1 MDKLQ
6 VGLWRLQPKRSG
18 EEDMESK
25 VKILGHPI
33 HQMLVPLPF
42 GLLAMAAIF
51 DVIYL
56 VLSNPAMLIVSYWMI
71 AAGIVGGLVAAP
83 FGLIDYLAIPSGT
96 RAKSVGM
103 VHGIGNV
110 FVLLF
115 FTSSWLLRHDSPDP
129 SNPNV
134 HYPSVVAFILSF
146 AGFAVAG
153 VTGWLGGE
161 LVSRLRVGVDEGAH
175 VDASS
180 SLLGHVANRP
190 SR

>member
-1 MDKLQ
+1 
-6 VGLWRLQPKRSG
+6 
-18 EEDMESK
+18 
-25 VKILGHPI
+25 
-33 HQMLVPLPF
+33 MLVPLPF

-56 VLSNPAMLIVSYWMI
+56 VSGNPTMLIVSYWMI
-71 AAGIVGGLVAAP
+71 AAGVIGGVVAAP
-83 FGLIDYLAIPSGT
+83 FGLIDYLAIPSRT
-96 RAKSVGM
+96 RAKSVGL

-115 FTSSWLLRHDSPDP
+115 YTTSWLLRYGSPDP
-129 SNPNV
+129 STPSV
-134 HYPSVVAFILSF
+134 HYPSIAALILSF

-153 VTGWLGGE
+153 ITGWLGGE

-180 SLLGHVANRP
+180 SLLGHAAVR
-190 SR
+190 RTH

>member
-6 VGLWRLQPKRSG
+6 VGLWRLQPKPSG

-33 HQMLVPLPF
+33 YQMLVPLPF
-42 GLLAMAAIF
+42 GLLAMSAIF

-56 VLSNPAMLIVSYWMI
+56 LLNNPTMLIVSYWMI
-71 AAGIVGGLVAAP
+71 AAGVIGGLVAAP

-96 RAKSVGM
+96 RAESVGL

-115 FTSSWLLRHDSPDP
+115 FIGSWLLRYGSTDP
-129 SNPNV
+129 NNPSLHNASLAALV
-134 HYPSVVAFILSF
+134 LSF
-146 AGFAVAG
+146 AGFLFAG

-161 LVSRLRVGVDEGAH
+161 VVSRVEV
-175 VDASS
+175 
-180 SLLGHVANRP
+180 
-190 SR
+190 